1 MCLIP
6 LQRALINKLP
16 LPEITIHQNKT
27 MKKQVSILF
36 SLLLVLCLLSVA
48 ALAQEKVTVSGYV
61 KDKASGE
68 GLIGASVSVQELP
81 GVGVGTNE
89 YGFYSLTLPKGNYTL
104 LFNYLGYVTIS
115 KTIQLNA
122 NTKLDTELGQNAT
135 ALKEVEITTR
145 KEDNNVRSMEMS
157 TLKMQVSEIKSMPAL
172 LGEVDVV
179 KAVQMMPG
187 VQTAGEGTSGFY
199 VRGGGVDQ
207 NLILLD
213 EAPVYNASHL
223 MGFFSVFNADAIKDV
238 QLYKGGIP
246 AQHGGR
252 LSSLLDIRMKEGN
265 NKNLEVSGGIGT
277 ISSRLTVEAPII
289 KDKSSFMVSG
299 RRTYADVFFG
309 LNSDENIKNN
319 QLYFYDLNTKLNY
332 TLNEKNRLFV
342 SGYFGRDKAGTKDF
356 MMNWG
361 NATATVR
368 WNHLFNDRLF
378 SNTTFIFSDFDYALG
393 SKLKESEFTWK
404 SHIKDYGIK
413 NDYTYFLN
421 PKNQLRFGL
430 HITYHNFMP
439 AEVKPGPESYVNELK
454 LNSTSALEGALYL
467 SNEHQITDK
476 LTLDYGLRLSKFTNM
491 GPGKVYLYDEKFETP
506 VDTVEYDRFEKI
518 KSYGGLEPRIA
529 AKYELN
535 EVSSIKASYNR
546 TLQYLHLVSNSTS
559 SLPFDVWVPSSSYVK
574 PQIADQ
580 VAAGYFRNFR
590 DNMFEGS
597 VEVYYKWM
605 DNQIDYKDYA
615 EILLNERLETELLR
629 GTGEAYGAEF
639 YLRKQKGLLTGWLSY
654 TLSKTERT
662 VPGIN
667 NNNPYPLRYDRRHSG
682 NLVLA
687 YQFSPSINLGANW
700 TYSTGGAITMPVGK
714 YEYNGKTYPVYSER
728 NGYRLPDY
736 HRLDLSATYEKAR
749 NEFKKYNSSWT
760 LSIYNAYARKNAFSI
775 YFRENED
782 DRSKTEAVKTYL
794 FGIVP
799 SLTYNFNF

>member
-1 MCLIP
+1 M
-6 LQRALINKLP
+6 RLP
-16 LPEITIHQNKT
+16 FVKGY
-27 MKKQVSILF
+27 VG
-36 SLLLVLCLLSVA
+36 LLLLCLLALPS
-48 ALAQEKVTVSGYV
+48 LAQEKVTLSGYV
-61 KDKASGE
+61 KDGSSGE

-89 YGFYSLTLPKGNYTL
+89 YGFYSLTLPKGSYTL
-104 LFNYLGYVTIS
+104 LYSYLGYVTLS
-115 KTIQLNA
+115 KEVVLAAGQ
-122 NTKLDTELGQNAT
+122 KLDAELSQNAT
-135 ALKEVEITTR
+135 ALQEVEISTR
-145 KEDNNVRSMEMS
+145 KEDENVRSMEMS
-157 TLKMQVSEIKSMPAL
+157 TLKMQVAEIKGMPAL
-172 LGEVDVV
+172 LGEVDIV
-179 KAVQMMPG
+179 KAIQMTPG

-265 NKNLEVSGGIGT
+265 SKKLAVSGGIGT

-289 KDKSSFMVSG
+289 EDKSSFILSG

-309 LNSDENIKNN
+309 LSGDENIKDN
-319 QLYFYDLNTKLNY
+319 QLYFYDLNAKVNY

-342 SGYFGRDKAGTKDF
+342 SGYFGRDMAGSKSF
-356 MMNWG
+356 MMDWG
-361 NATATVR
+361 NATATLR
-368 WNHLFNDRLF
+368 WNHLFSDRLF
-378 SNTTFIFSDFDYALG
+378 SNTTLIFSDFDYALG
-393 SKLKESEFTWK
+393 SREKESEFTWK
-404 SHIKDYGIK
+404 SRIRDYGLK
-413 NDYTYFLN
+413 NDYTYFLSPN
-421 PKNQLRFGL
+421 SQLRFGL
-430 HITYHNFMP
+430 QATYHNFMP
-439 AEVKPGPESYVNELK
+439 AEVKPGPESYVNNLK

-467 SNEHQITDK
+467 SNEHRITDR
-476 LTLDYGLRLSKFTNM
+476 LTLDYGLRLSSFTNM
-491 GPGKVYLYDEKFETP
+491 GPGKVYTYDEAFETP
-506 VDTVEYDRFEKI
+506 IDTLEYGRFEKI
-518 KSYGGLEPRIA
+518 KSYGGLEPRLS

-535 EVSSIKASYNR
+535 DMSSIKASYNR

-559 SLPFDVWVPSSSYVK
+559 SLPFDVWIPSSTYVK
-574 PQIADQ
+574 PQVADQ
-580 VAAGYFRNFR
+580 VAAGYFRNFK
-590 DNMFEGS
+590 DNTYEGS

-615 EILLNERLETELLR
+615 EIFLNERLETELLT

-639 YLRKQKGLLTGWLSY
+639 YLRKQKGLLTGWVSY
-654 TLSKTERT
+654 TLAKTERT

-667 NNNPYPLRYDRRHSG
+667 GGKAYPLRYDRRHSG

-687 YQFSPSINLGANW
+687 YQFSPSISLGASW
-700 TYSTGGAITMPVGK
+700 TYATGGAITMPVGR

-736 HRLDLSATYEKAR
+736 HRLDLSATYEKPK

-760 LSIYNAYARKNAFSI
+760 LSVYNAYNRKNAFSI
-775 YFRENED
+775 YFRESED
-782 DRSKTEAVKTYL
+782 DRTRTEAVKTYL
-794 FGIVP
+794 FGIIP
-799 SLTYNFNF
+799 SLSYNFNF

>member
-1 MCLIP
+1 
-6 LQRALINKLP
+6 
-16 LPEITIHQNKT
+16 
-27 MKKQVSILF
+27 MKQLLS
-36 SLLLVLCLLSVA
+36 LLVLLLCLSTSVA
-48 ALAQEKVTVSGYV
+48 VAQEKVTVSGYV
-61 KDKASGE
+61 KDKATGE
-68 GLIGASVSVQELP
+68 GLIGSSVSVQELP
-81 GVGVGTNE
+81 GTGVTTNE
-89 YGFYSLTLPKGNYTL
+89 YGYYALTLPKGTYTL
-104 LFNYLGYVTIS
+104 TFNYLGYITIS
-115 KTIQLNA
+115 RQVHLQSS
-122 NTKLDTELGQNAT
+122 TKLDTELEQNVT
-135 ALKEVEITTR
+135 KLKEVEVVSR
-145 KEDNNVRSMEMS
+145 REDTNVKSMEMS
-157 TLKMQVSEIKSMPAL
+157 TLKMQVAEIKNMPAL
-172 LGEVDVV
+172 LGEVDLV
-179 KAVQMMPG
+179 KAIQLLPG
-187 VQTAGEGTSGFY
+187 VQNAGEGTSGFY

-265 NKNLEVSGGIGT
+265 NKNLEISGGIGT

-289 KDKSSFMVSG
+289 KDKSSFIVSG
-299 RRTYADVFFG
+299 RRTYADIFFG
-309 LNSDENIKNN
+309 LSSDENVKNN
-319 QLYFYDLNTKLNY
+319 KLYFYDLNTKLNY
-332 TLNEKNRLFV
+332 TLNEKNRLYV
-342 SGYFGRDKAGTKDF
+342 SGYFGRDVAATNDF
-356 MMNWG
+356 KMNWG

-368 WNHLFNDRLF
+368 WNHLFSDRLF

-393 SKLKESEFTWK
+393 SKEKESEFTWK
-404 SHIKDYGIK
+404 SHIKDYGLK
-413 NDYTYFLN
+413 NDYTLFLN
-421 PKNQLRFGL
+421 PRNQLRFGL
-430 HITYHNFMP
+430 HLTYHNFMP
-439 AEVKPGPESYVNELK
+439 AEVKPGKFSYVNALK

-467 SNEHQITDK
+467 SNEHQITDR
-476 LTLDYGLRLSKFTNM
+476 LTLDYGLRLSSFTNM
-491 GPGKVYLYDEKFETP
+491 GPGKVYLYDENFDTP
-506 VDTVEYDRFEKI
+506 VDTVTYSRFEKI
-518 KSYGGLEPRIA
+518 KSYGGLEPRFA

-535 EVSSIKASYNR
+535 DASSIKASYNR

-559 SLPFDVWVPSSSYVK
+559 AMPFDVWIPSSTYVK
-574 PQIADQ
+574 PQKADQ
-580 VAAGYFRNFR
+580 VAAGYFRNFQ

-615 EILLNERLETELLR
+615 EIFLNERLETELLR
-629 GTGEAYGAEF
+629 GSGEAYGAEF
-639 YLRKQKGLLTGWLSY
+639 YLRKQKGLLTGWISY

-667 NNNPYPLRYDRRHSG
+667 NNKSYPLRYDRRHSG
-682 NLVLA
+682 NLVLS
-687 YQFSPSINLGANW
+687 YQFSPSINLGTNW
-700 TYSTGGAITMPVGK
+700 TYATGGAITMPVGR

-736 HRLDLSATYEKAR
+736 HRLDLSATYEKPR
-749 NEFKKYNSSWT
+749 NEFKKYTSSWT

-782 DRSKTEAVKTYL
+782 DSSKTEAVKTYL

>member
-1 MCLIP
+1 M
-6 LQRALINKLP
+6 
-16 LPEITIHQNKT
+16 
-27 MKKQVSILF
+27 MKSVF
-36 SLLLVLCLLSVA
+36 ASLLLLLCLLATA
-48 ALAQEKVTVSGYV
+48 AQAQDKVTVSGYV

-68 GLIGASVSVQELP
+68 GLIGAAVSVQELP
-81 GVGVGTNE
+81 GTGITTNE
-89 YGFYSLTLPKGNYTL
+89 YGFYSLTLPKGSYTL
-104 LFNYLGYVTIS
+104 LFNYLGYVTGC
-115 KTIQLNA
+115 KAIQLSA
-122 NTKLDTELGQNAT
+122 SQKLDTELSQNST
-135 ALKEVEITTR
+135 ALQEVEITTR

-172 LGEVDVV
+172 LGEVDIV
-179 KAVQMMPG
+179 KAIQMMPG
-187 VQTAGEGTSGFY
+187 VQNAGEGTSGFY
-199 VRGGGVDQ
+199 VRGGGADQ

-265 NKNLEVSGGIGT
+265 NQKTEVSGGIGT
-277 ISSRLTVEAPII
+277 ISSRLTVEAPIV
-289 KDKSSFMVSG
+289 KDKSSFILSG

-309 LNSDENIKNN
+309 LSSDENIKGND
-319 QLYFYDLNTKLNY
+319 LYFYDLNAKVNY
-332 TLNEKNRLFV
+332 TLNDKNRLFV
-342 SGYFGRDKAGTKDF
+342 SGYFGRDVAATDDF

-393 SKLKESEFTWK
+393 SKAEESEFTWK

-430 HITYHNFMP
+430 HVTYHNFMP
-439 AEVKPGPESYVNELK
+439 AEVKPGEKSYVNELK
-454 LNSTSALEGALYL
+454 LNATSALEGALYL
-467 SNEHQITDK
+467 SNEHQISDR
-476 LTLDYGLRLSKFTNM
+476 LTLDYGLRLSSFTNM
-491 GPGKVYLYDEKFETP
+491 GPGNVYLYDESFETP
-506 VDTVEYDRFEKI
+506 VDTVKYSRFEKI
-518 KSYGGLEPRIA
+518 KQYGGLEPRIA
-529 AKYELN
+529 AKYELS

-546 TLQYLHLVSNSTS
+546 TLQYLHQVSNSTS
-559 SLPFDVWVPSSSYVK
+559 AMPFDVWIPSSTYVK
-574 PQIADQ
+574 PQVADQ
-580 VAAGYFRNFR
+580 VAAGYFRNFA

-615 EILLNERLETELLR
+615 EIFLNERLETELLR

-667 NNNPYPLRYDRRHSG
+667 NGNPYPLRHDRRHSG

-687 YQFSPSINLGANW
+687 YQFSPSINFGANW

-728 NGYRLPDY
+728 NGYRLPAY
-736 HRLDLSATYEKAR
+736 HRLDLSATYEKPR
-749 NEFKKYNSSWT
+749 NEFRKYSSSWT

-782 DRSKTEAVKTYL
+782 DRTRTEAVKTYL
-794 FGIVP
+794 FGFLP
-799 SLTYNFNF
+799 SLTYNFKF

>member
-1 MCLIP
+1 M
-6 LQRALINKLP
+6 
-16 LPEITIHQNKT
+16 
-27 MKKQVSILF
+27 MKRLTF
-36 SLLLVLCLLSVA
+36 TFLLLCLLLTA
-48 ALAQEKVTVSGYV
+48 GQAQNRVTLSGYV
-61 KDKASGE
+61 KDGASGE

-81 GVGVGTNE
+81 SVGIATNE
-89 YGFYSLTLPKGNYTL
+89 YGFYSLTLPQGDYTL
-104 LFNYLGYVTIS
+104 LVTYLGYITENKPVKLGAS
-115 KTIQLNA
+115 Q
-122 NTKLDTELGQNAT
+122 KLDVSLRQNAT
-135 ALKEVEITTR
+135 TLKEVEITTR
-145 KEDNNVRSMEMS
+145 KEDENVHSMEMS
-157 TLKMQVSEIKSMPAL
+157 TLKMQVAQIKSMPAL
-172 LGEVDVV
+172 MGEVDLV
-179 KAVQMMPG
+179 KAIQMMPG
-187 VQTAGEGTSGFY
+187 VQNAGEGTSGFY
-199 VRGGGVDQ
+199 VRGGGADQ

-265 NKNLEVSGGIGT
+265 NQKMEVSGGIGT

-289 KDKSSFMVSG
+289 KDKSSFILSG

-309 LNSDENIKNN
+309 LSSDEDIKGND
-319 QLYFYDLNTKLNY
+319 LYFYDLNAKVNY

-342 SGYFGRDKAGTKDF
+342 SGYFGRDVAATKDA

-393 SKLKESEFTWK
+393 SKEEESEFTWK

-430 HITYHNFMP
+430 QVTYHNFMP
-439 AEVKPGPESYVNELK
+439 AEVKPGKKSYVNALK
-454 LNSTSALEGALYL
+454 LNSTSALESAVYL
-467 SNEHQITDK
+467 SNEHQITDR
-476 LTLDYGLRLSKFTNM
+476 LTVDYGLRFSRFTNV
-491 GPGKVYLYDEKFETP
+491 GPGDVYLYDEEFETP
-506 VDTVEYDRFEKI
+506 VDTVKYSRFEKI
-518 KSYGGLEPRIA
+518 KTYGGLEPRIA
-529 AKYELN
+529 AKYDLN

-546 TLQYLHLVSNSTS
+546 TLQYVHQVSNSTS
-559 SLPFDVWVPSSSYVK
+559 AMPFDVWIPSSTYVK
-574 PQIADQ
+574 PQMADQ
-580 VAAGYFRNFR
+580 VAAGYFRNFA

-639 YLRKQKGLLTGWLSY
+639 FLRKQKGLLTGWVSY

-667 NNNPYPLRYDRRHSG
+667 DGKPYAPRHDRRHSG

-687 YQFSPSINLGANW
+687 YQFTPSINFGANW
-700 TYSTGGAITMPVGK
+700 TYSTGGAITMPVGR

-736 HRLDLSATYEKAR
+736 HRLDLSATYEKPR
-749 NEFKKYNSSWT
+749 NEFKRYSSSWT
-760 LSIYNAYARKNAFSI
+760 LSVYNAYARKNAFSI
-775 YFRENED
+775 YFRESED
-782 DRSKTEAVKTYL
+782 DRTKTEAVKTYL
-794 FGIVP
+794 FGFLP

>member
-1 MCLIP
+1 M
-6 LQRALINKLP
+6 
-16 LPEITIHQNKT
+16 
-27 MKKQVSILF
+27 MKRLTF
-36 SLLLVLCLLSVA
+36 TFLLLCLLVTA
-48 ALAQEKVTVSGYV
+48 GQAQNRVTLSGYV
-61 KDKASGE
+61 KDGASGE

-81 GVGVGTNE
+81 SVGIATNE
-89 YGFYSLTLPKGNYTL
+89 YGFYSLTLPQGDYTL
-104 LFNYLGYVTIS
+104 LVTYLGYITENKPVKLGAS
-115 KTIQLNA
+115 Q
-122 NTKLDTELGQNAT
+122 KLDVSLRQNAT
-135 ALKEVEITTR
+135 TLKEVEITTR
-145 KEDNNVRSMEMS
+145 KEDENVRSMEMS
-157 TLKMQVSEIKSMPAL
+157 TLKMQVAQIKSMPAL
-172 LGEVDVV
+172 MGEVDLV
-179 KAVQMMPG
+179 KAIQMMPG
-187 VQTAGEGTSGFY
+187 VQNTGEGTSGFY
-199 VRGGGVDQ
+199 VRGGGADQ

-265 NKNLEVSGGIGT
+265 NQKMEVSGGIGT

-289 KDKSSFMVSG
+289 KDKSSFILSG

-309 LNSDENIKNN
+309 LSSDEDIKGND
-319 QLYFYDLNTKLNY
+319 LYFYDLNAKVNY

-342 SGYFGRDKAGTKDF
+342 SGYFGRDVAATKDA

-393 SKLKESEFTWK
+393 SKEEESEFTWK

-430 HITYHNFMP
+430 QVTYHNFMP
-439 AEVKPGPESYVNELK
+439 AEVKPGKKSYVNALK
-454 LNSTSALEGALYL
+454 LNSTSALESAVYL
-467 SNEHQITDK
+467 SNEHQITDR
-476 LTLDYGLRLSKFTNM
+476 LTVDYGLRFSRFTNV
-491 GPGKVYLYDEKFETP
+491 GPGDVYLYDEEFETP
-506 VDTVEYDRFEKI
+506 VDTVKYSRYEKI
-518 KSYGGLEPRIA
+518 KTYGGLEPRIA
-529 AKYELN
+529 AKYDLN

-546 TLQYLHLVSNSTS
+546 TLQYVHQVSNSTS
-559 SLPFDVWVPSSSYVK
+559 AMPFDVWIPSSTYVK
-574 PQIADQ
+574 PQMADQ
-580 VAAGYFRNFR
+580 VAAGYFRNFA

-639 YLRKQKGLLTGWLSY
+639 FLRKQKGLLTGWVSY

-667 NNNPYPLRYDRRHSG
+667 DGKPYAPRHDRRHSG

-687 YQFSPSINLGANW
+687 YQFTPSINFGANW
-700 TYSTGGAITMPVGK
+700 TYSTGGAITMPVGR

-736 HRLDLSATYEKAR
+736 HRLDLSATYEKPK
-749 NEFKKYNSSWT
+749 NEFKKYSSSWT
-760 LSIYNAYARKNAFSI
+760 LSVYNAYARKNAFSI
-775 YFRENED
+775 YFRESED
-782 DRSKTEAVKTYL
+782 DRTKTEAVKTYL
-794 FGIVP
+794 FGFLP

>member
-1 MCLIP
+1 V
-6 LQRALINKLP
+6 Q
-16 LPEITIHQNKT
+16 
-27 MKKQVSILF
+27 
-36 SLLLVLCLLSVA
+36 
-48 ALAQEKVTVSGYV
+48 AQEKVTLSGYV
-61 KDKASGE
+61 KDNASGE

-81 GVGVGTNE
+81 GVGIATNE
-89 YGFYSLTLPKGNYTL
+89 YGFYSLTLPKGTYTL
-104 LFNYLGYVTIS
+104 LYNYLGYVTLS
-115 KTIQLNA
+115 RTVQLTA
-122 NTKLDTELGQNAT
+122 SQKLDIELSQNAT

-145 KEDNNVRSMEMS
+145 KEDENVRSMEMS
-157 TLKMQVSEIKSMPAL
+157 TLKMQVAQIKSMPAL
-172 LGEVDVV
+172 MGEVDLV
-179 KAVQMMPG
+179 KAIQLMPG
-187 VQTAGEGTSGFY
+187 VQNAGEGTSGFY
-199 VRGGGVDQ
+199 VRGGGADQ

-265 NKNLEVSGGIGT
+265 NQKMEVSGGIGT
-277 ISSRLTVEAPII
+277 ISSRLTVEAPLV
-289 KDKSSFMVSG
+289 KDKSSFILSG

-309 LNSDENIKNN
+309 LSNDEDIKGND
-319 QLYFYDLNTKLNY
+319 LYFYDLNAKVNY
-332 TLNEKNRLFV
+332 TLNEKNRVFV
-342 SGYFGRDKAGTKDF
+342 SGYFGRDVASTKDF

-393 SKLKESEFTWK
+393 SKEEESEFTWM

-421 PKNQLRFGL
+421 PRNQLRFGL
-430 HITYHNFMP
+430 QVTYHNFMP
-439 AEVKPGPESYVNELK
+439 AEVKPGGKSFVNELK
-454 LNSTSALEGALYL
+454 LNSTSALESAVYL
-467 SNEHQITDK
+467 SNEHQLTDR
-476 LTLDYGLRLSKFTNM
+476 LTVDYGLRFSRFTNI
-491 GPGKVYLYDEKFETP
+491 GPGDVYLYDEHFDTP
-506 VDTVEYDRFEKI
+506 VDTVKYSRYEKI
-518 KSYGGLEPRIA
+518 KTYGGLEPRIA

-546 TLQYLHLVSNSTS
+546 TLQYVHQVSNSTS
-559 SLPFDVWVPSSSYVK
+559 AMPFDVWIPSSTYVK
-574 PQIADQ
+574 PQRADQ
-580 VAAGYFRNFR
+580 VAAGYFRNFA

-597 VEVYYKWM
+597 VELYYKWM

-615 EILLNERLETELLR
+615 EILLNERLETEMLR

-639 YLRKQKGLLTGWLSY
+639 FLRKQKGQLTGWVSY

-667 NNNPYPLRYDRRHSG
+667 NGNPYAPRHDRRHSG

-687 YQFSPSINLGANW
+687 YQFSPSINFGANW
-700 TYSTGGAITMPVGK
+700 TYSTGGAITMPVGR

-736 HRLDLSATYEKAR
+736 HRLDLSATYEKPK
-749 NEFKKYNSSWT
+749 NEFKKYSSSWT
-760 LSIYNAYARKNAFSI
+760 LSVYNAYARKNAFSI
-775 YFRENED
+775 YFRESED
-782 DRSKTEAVKTYL
+782 DRTKTEAVKTYL
-794 FGIVP
+794 FGFLP

>member
-1 MCLIP
+1 M
-6 LQRALINKLP
+6 
-16 LPEITIHQNKT
+16 
-27 MKKQVSILF
+27 MKKLTF
-36 SLLLVLCLLSVA
+36 TFLLLCLLVTA
-48 ALAQEKVTVSGYV
+48 VQAQNRVTLSGYV
-61 KDKASGE
+61 KDGASGE

-81 GVGVGTNE
+81 GVGIATNE
-89 YGFYSLTLPKGNYTL
+89 YGFYSLTLPQGDYTL
-104 LFNYLGYVTIS
+104 LVTYLGYITES
-115 KTIQLNA
+115 KPVKLSAAQ
-122 NTKLDTELGQNAT
+122 KLDVALRQNAT
-135 ALKEVEITTR
+135 TLKEVEITTR

-157 TLKMQVSEIKSMPAL
+157 TLKMQVAQIKSMPAL
-172 LGEVDVV
+172 MGEVDLV
-179 KAVQMMPG
+179 KAIQLMPG
-187 VQTAGEGTSGFY
+187 VQNAGEGTSGFY
-199 VRGGGVDQ
+199 VRGGGADQ

-265 NKNLEVSGGIGT
+265 NQKMEVSGGIGT

-289 KDKSSFMVSG
+289 KDKSSFILSG

-309 LNSDENIKNN
+309 LSSDEDIKGND
-319 QLYFYDLNTKLNY
+319 LYFYDLNTKVNY

-342 SGYFGRDKAGTKDF
+342 SGYFGRDVAATKDA

-393 SKLKESEFTWK
+393 SKEEESEFTWK

-430 HITYHNFMP
+430 QVTYHNFMP
-439 AEVKPGPESYVNELK
+439 AEVKPGKKSYVNALK
-454 LNSTSALEGALYL
+454 LNSTSALESAIYL
-467 SNEHQITDK
+467 SNEHQITDR
-476 LTLDYGLRLSKFTNM
+476 LTLDYGLRFSRFTNV
-491 GPGKVYLYDEKFETP
+491 GPGDVYLYDEEFETP
-506 VDTVEYDRFEKI
+506 VDTVKYSRFEKI
-518 KSYGGLEPRIA
+518 KTYGGLEPRIA
-529 AKYELN
+529 AKYDLN

-546 TLQYLHLVSNSTS
+546 TLQYVHQVSNSTS
-559 SLPFDVWVPSSSYVK
+559 AMPFDVWIPSSTYVK
-574 PQIADQ
+574 PQMADQ
-580 VAAGYFRNFR
+580 VAAGYFRNFA

-639 YLRKQKGLLTGWLSY
+639 FLRKQKGLLTGWVSY

-667 NNNPYPLRYDRRHSG
+667 DGKPYAPRHDRRHSG

-687 YQFSPSINLGANW
+687 YQFSPNINFGANW
-700 TYSTGGAITMPVGK
+700 TYSTGGAITMPVGR

-736 HRLDLSATYEKAR
+736 HRLDLSATYDKPR
-749 NEFKKYNSSWT
+749 NEFKKYSSSWT
-760 LSIYNAYARKNAFSI
+760 LSVYNAYARKNAFSI
-775 YFRENED
+775 YFRESED
-782 DRSKTEAVKTYL
+782 DKTKTEAVKTYL
-794 FGIVP
+794 FGFLP

>member
-1 MCLIP
+1 
-6 LQRALINKLP
+6 
-16 LPEITIHQNKT
+16 
-27 MKKQVSILF
+27 MKQLLS
-36 SLLLVLCLLSVA
+36 LLVLLLCLSTSVA
-48 ALAQEKVTVSGYV
+48 VAQEKVTVSGYV
-61 KDKASGE
+61 KDKATGE
-68 GLIGASVSVQELP
+68 GLIGSSVSVQELP
-81 GVGVGTNE
+81 GTGVTTNE
-89 YGFYSLTLPKGNYTL
+89 YGYYALTLPKGTYTL
-104 LFNYLGYVTIS
+104 TFNYLGYITIS
-115 KTIQLNA
+115 RQVHLQSS
-122 NTKLDTELGQNAT
+122 TKLDTELEQNVT
-135 ALKEVEITTR
+135 KLKEVEVVSR
-145 KEDNNVRSMEMS
+145 REDTNVKSMEMS
-157 TLKMQVSEIKSMPAL
+157 TLKMQVAEIKNMPAL
-172 LGEVDVV
+172 LGEVDLV
-179 KAVQMMPG
+179 KAIQLLPG
-187 VQTAGEGTSGFY
+187 VQNAGEGTSGFY

-265 NKNLEVSGGIGT
+265 NKNLEISGGIGT

-289 KDKSSFMVSG
+289 KDKSSFIVSG
-299 RRTYADVFFG
+299 RRTYADIFFG
-309 LNSDENIKNN
+309 LSSDENVKNN
-319 QLYFYDLNTKLNY
+319 KLYFYDLNTKLNY
-332 TLNEKNRLFV
+332 TLNEKNRLYV
-342 SGYFGRDKAGTKDF
+342 SGYFGRDVAATNDF
-356 MMNWG
+356 KMNWG

-368 WNHLFNDRLF
+368 WNHLFSDRLF

-393 SKLKESEFTWK
+393 SKEKESEFTWK
-404 SHIKDYGIK
+404 SHIKDYGLK
-413 NDYTYFLN
+413 NDYTLFLN
-421 PKNQLRFGL
+421 PRNQLRFGL
-430 HITYHNFMP
+430 HLTYYNFMP
-439 AEVKPGPESYVNELK
+439 AEVKPGKFSYVNALK

-467 SNEHQITDK
+467 SNEHQITDR
-476 LTLDYGLRLSKFTNM
+476 LTLDYGLRLSSFTNM
-491 GPGKVYLYDEKFETP
+491 GPGKVYLYDENFDTP
-506 VDTVEYDRFEKI
+506 VDTVTYSRFEKI
-518 KSYGGLEPRIA
+518 KSYGGLEPRFA

-535 EVSSIKASYNR
+535 DASSIKASYNR

-559 SLPFDVWVPSSSYVK
+559 AMPFDVWIPSSTYVK
-574 PQIADQ
+574 PQKADQ
-580 VAAGYFRNFR
+580 VAAGYFRNFQ

-615 EILLNERLETELLR
+615 EIFLNERLETELLR
-629 GTGEAYGAEF
+629 GSGEAYGAEF
-639 YLRKQKGLLTGWLSY
+639 YLRKQKGLLTGWISY

-667 NNNPYPLRYDRRHSG
+667 NNKSYPLRYDRRHSG
-682 NLVLA
+682 NLVLS
-687 YQFSPSINLGANW
+687 YQFSPSINLGTNW
-700 TYSTGGAITMPVGK
+700 TYATGGAITMPVGR

-736 HRLDLSATYEKAR
+736 HRLDLSATYEKPR
-749 NEFKKYNSSWT
+749 NEFKKYTSSWT

-782 DRSKTEAVKTYL
+782 DSSKTEAVKTYL